1 MFRNYLAAALRNLAR
16 NRLYAGVTI
25 VGLSV
30 GFAAALLIALF
41 VRDEFS
47 YDRFF
52 PNYQRIYRLTT
63 AVATNGGAP
72 SEGEYTPVPL
82 AEILRL
88 DFPQMEL
95 VGRYAAA
102 GFPPD
107 VKHGEIGAAEQ
118 NVAWADPEFFQLMPF
133 PTIAGDLAHALDAPD
148 SVVIDQTMAR
158 KYFAADAPLG
168 QTLFID
174 KHPMRVTAVIK
185 DLPSN
190 THVVGEIFP
199 SGRAPWGIMLDKD
212 SHVGFGSNRVQTY
225 FRLRPGASIASV
237 EGQLPAFIKR
247 RYGNALQGDTK
258 YWLNPVN
265 IGDIHL
271 RPSRASQFT
280 KATGD
285 PKVVMAIAAVGVLIV
300 AVAAINFV
308 TLMTARAARR
318 AVEVGVRKAAGAS
331 RRDLIVQFMGEA
343 LIYVLVAGV
352 VAVALAELLLPAFN
366 ALVQR
371 RIGFDYLH
379 DPRLA
384 AGMVGVLLAVALLAG
399 AYPALVMSGFRPA
412 AVLKGGVIQSIGG
425 ARVRQVLVVVQF
437 AVLTALILGAGTIY
451 RQTMFALNDATHL
464 DKKDVLL
471 LLAKPCTD
479 NLRDQIRKVP
489 GVVTAACT
497 SAYAI
502 NVADNE
508 TTATSGRIHTTVA
521 INPIDY
527 GFLETFRLKP
537 LAGRLFDA
545 SRPGDAAYGLDFHQ
559 PLVINETAARALGF
573 AHPADA
579 VGKSILW
586 TGVVDF
592 ALPEAV
598 RGQYMQ
604 NSPSTII
611 GVLPDF
617 TFGSARLKVPPSIY
631 LVGPK
636 VGGPFDSLALTVR
649 LDPNRK
655 MEALAGIDRA
665 WKRTQSGPMT
675 TYFVDLFMLRLYVD
689 TIVQG
694 AMITASAIVALS
706 IAALGLFA
714 MSAYTTERRTKE
726 IGVRKAMGASSG
738 DVLKLLLW
746 QFTKPV
752 IWANLIAWPVTWFI
766 LQRWLSS
773 FAYHVD
779 LPLWTFLAAGA
790 AALVIAWATVFFH
803 ALNVARSKP
812 VGALRYE

>member
-16 NRLYAGVTI
+16 NRLYAGITI

-52 PNYQRIYRLTT
+52 PDYQRVYRLSTS
-63 AVATNGGAP
+63 VATNGGP
-72 SEGEYTPVPL
+72 LIQGEYTPTQL
-82 AEILRL
+82 AAVLRL

-95 VGRYAAA
+95 VGRYGPA

-107 VKHGEIGAAEQ
+107 VKHGEVSAAEQ
-118 NVAWADPEFFQLMPF
+118 NVAWADSEFFQMMPF
-133 PTIAGDLAHALDAPD
+133 PTVAGDLAHALDAPD
-148 SVVIDQTMAR
+148 TAVIDQTMAR
-158 KYFAADAPLG
+158 KYFGSDAPLG
-168 QTLFID
+168 QTLLVD

-190 THVVGEIFP
+190 THVVGEIFL
-199 SGRAPWGIMLDKD
+199 SGRAPWGIMLDPLFY
-212 SHVGFGSNRVQTY
+212 GFGSNRIETY
-225 FRLRPGASIASV
+225 FRLRPGVSIASV
-237 EGQLPAFIKR
+237 ESQFPAFIQR
-247 RYGNALQGDTK
+247 RYGASLSGEVKRTLD
-258 YWLNPVN
+258 PIN

-271 RPSRASQFT
+271 HPSRDSQFT
-280 KATGD
+280 KSSGD
-285 PKVVMAIAAVGVLIV
+285 PRVVMGIAAVGVLIV
-300 AVAAINFV
+300 LVAAINFV

-331 RRDLIVQFMGEA
+331 RRDLIIQFMGEA
-343 LIYVLVAGV
+343 LIYVVVAGV

-384 AGMVGVLLAVALLAG
+384 LGMVATLLMVALLAG
-399 AYPALVMSGFRPA
+399 AYPALVLSGFRPA
-412 AVLKGGVIQSIGG
+412 LVLKGGLVQTIGG
-425 ARVRQVLVVVQF
+425 ARIRQALVVSQF
-437 AVLTALILGAGTIY
+437 AVLVALILGAGSIY
-451 RQTMFALNDATHL
+451 RQTMYALNDATHL
-464 DKKDVLL
+464 DKRDVLL
-471 LLAKPCTD
+471 VLAKPCTD
-479 NLRDQIRKVP
+479 NLRDQIRQVP
-489 GVVTAACT
+489 GVVSAACT

-508 TTATSGRIHTTVA
+508 TIVTAGRLRANVSV
-521 INPIDY
+521 NPIDY

-545 SRPGDAAYGLDFHQ
+545 NRPGDAAYGLDFHQ
-559 PLVINETAARALGF
+559 PLVINETAARAFGF
-573 AHPADA
+573 ANPADA

-586 TGVVDF
+586 NGVVDF
-592 ALPEAV
+592 ALPEAA
-598 RGQYMQ
+598 RGQYTQ
-604 NSPSTII
+604 ISPSTII

-617 TFGSARLKVPPSIY
+617 TFGSARLKIAPAIY
-631 LVGPK
+631 LIGPK
-636 VGGPFDSLALTVR
+636 VGGPFDSLALSVR

-655 MEALAGIDRA
+655 AEALAGIDRQ

-675 TYFVDLFMLRLYVD
+675 TYFVDYFMLRLYVD

-752 IWANLIAWPVTWFI
+752 IWANLIAWPAAWFI
-766 LQRWLSS
+766 LQRWLST

-790 AALVIAWATVFFH
+790 AALLIAWATVFFH